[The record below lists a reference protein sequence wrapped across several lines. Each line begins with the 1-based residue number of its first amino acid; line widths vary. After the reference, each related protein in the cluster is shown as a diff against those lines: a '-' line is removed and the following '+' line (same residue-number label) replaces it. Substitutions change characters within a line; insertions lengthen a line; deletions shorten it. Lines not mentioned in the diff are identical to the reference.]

1 MGRST
6 TWDII
11 FVEGQGI
18 KECESVNVFGWLA
31 RFVKIGRLE
40 KAKDL
45 RIGVVRNCLG
55 MK

>member
-11 FVEGQGI
+11 FCGRSGYQRMR
-18 KECESVNVFGWLA
+18 ECKMFFGWLA

-45 RIGVVRNCLG
+45 RIGVVRNCLE
-55 MK
+55 